1 MRSLASARVLLGL
14 VLTVLVTATGC
25 NSYLVNEGDPS
36 APILVQG
43 RVVDASGGGM
53 SGARI
58 LVSVEHSVR
67 AGVTKTVGYEATFNA
82 GLDGTFVV
90 RLAPDPALIEQL
102 GPSGGVVKVT
112 LVVFAD
118 AAPFAFSRELRDG
131 TWAGPVPEFVFGPDG
146 VTTSGGEPAVPAAAP
161 ART

>member
-1 MRSLASARVLLGL
+1 MRSLVDARGVLLLALAAL
-14 VLTVLVTATGC
+14 VLATGC
-25 NSYLVNEGDPS
+25 NSYLVDEGDPS

-43 RVVDASGGGM
+43 RVVDSSGGGM

-58 LVSVEHSVR
+58 LVQVSDER
-67 AGVTKTVGYEATFNA
+67 RADAGVTQTIGYEATFSA

-90 RLAPDPALIEQL
+90 RLAPDPALIERV

-118 AAPFAFSRELRDG
+118 AAPFAFSRELRNG
-131 TWAGPVPEFVFGPDG
+131 TWAGAVPVFVFGPDG
-146 VTTSGGEPAVPAAAP
+146 VSASPAPLG
-161 ART
+161 T

>member
-1 MRSLASARVLLGL
+1 MRSPASARGALLLLL
-14 VLTVLVTATGC
+14 VALVATGC
-25 NSYLVNEGDPS
+25 NAYLVDEGDPS

-58 LVSVEHSVR
+58 LVQVAHERRTS
-67 AGVTKTVGYEATFNA
+67 AAAVTQTIGYEATFSA

-90 RLAPDPALIEQL
+90 RLAPAPDLIENV

-118 AAPFAFSRELRDG
+118 AAPFTFSRELRNG
-131 TWAGPVPEFVFGPDG
+131 TWAGAVPVFVFGPDG
-146 VTTSGGEPAVPAAAP
+146 VSASPAP
-161 ART
+161 AGT

>member
-1 MRSLASARVLLGL
+1 MRSPGSARGALLL
-14 VLTVLVTATGC
+14 VLAALVTTGC
-25 NSYLVNEGDPS
+25 NAYLAEEGDPS
-36 APILVQG
+36 APVLVQG

-67 AGVTKTVGYEATFNA
+67 AGVLETVGMEATFSA

-90 RLAPDPALIEQL
+90 RFSPAPEMIENV

-118 AAPFAFSRELRDG
+118 AAPFTFQRELRNG

-146 VTTSGGEPAVPAAAP
+146 VTTPGGEDGLPSLAP
-161 ART
+161 AGA